1 MSDQPIS
8 AELSVEETMQRWP
21 VTIGVFQR
29 HKMACV
35 GCAVAPFFS
44 VGKAATI
51 YNIPVDQFVI
61 ELKAAVTAAA
71 LTTSSAEIESSS

>member
-1 MSDQPIS
+1 MSDQTIS
-8 AELSVEETMQRWP
+8 ADVSVEETMQRWP
-21 VTIGVFQR
+21 VTIAVFQR

-51 YNIPVDQFVI
+51 YGIPVDQFVT
-61 ELKAAVTAAA
+61 ELAAAV
-71 LTTSSAEIESSS
+71 SAETPASS